1 MSNARTLAS
10 LIDGNNIV
18 VPSGFGLDFGTS
30 TSGTGTVTS
39 GVMDDYEEG
48 NWNPS
53 ADVAPSG
60 TIDTTTGEYVK
71 IGRVVYVYIRI
82 SGSNLAISSYAQF
95 SGLPFPSTVTGSGY
109 FTTNA
114 ISANIGGEV
123 AIGSTQF
130 YFGSTT
136 TCTLL
141 VATAFYFTNS

>member
-18 VPSGFGLDFGTS
+18 MPSGFGLDFSANANASGMTS
-30 TSGTGTVTS
+30 EVL
-39 GVMDDYEEG
+39 DDYEEG
-48 NWNPS
+48 NWTPS

-60 TIDTTTGEYVK
+60 TTTTITGEYVK
-71 IGRVVYVYIRI
+71 IGRVVYAYLSI
-82 SGSNLAISSYAQF
+82 SGTNLVISSYAQY
-95 SGLPFPSTVTGSGY
+95 SGLPFTVTATGTGY

-123 AIGSTQF
+123 AIGGTQF
-130 YFGSTT
+130 YFGSTSS
-136 TCTLL
+136 CTRI